1 MLPRVHLWRI
11 STGGGAYAPARE
23 DLFGAIVPGL
33 WADPGRD
40 VQTRPRC
47 ARGRGW
53 LMSSI
58 VEDRCFREGSKMTKK
73 ELAARV
79 ADKAQLTNRQAETI
93 VGIFLTCVAEAL
105 REGDKVELRGF
116 GSFRT
121 RSRKARRGRNPRTG
135 DAIQVPAKK
144 VPFFAAGEVLRK
156 KVASAERGETEVVL
170 CGSPGKS

>member
-1 MLPRVHLWRI
+1 
-11 STGGGAYAPARE
+11 
-23 DLFGAIVPGL
+23 
-33 WADPGRD
+33 
-40 VQTRPRC
+40 
-47 ARGRGW
+47 
-53 LMSSI
+53 
-58 VEDRCFREGSKMTKK
+58 MTKK

-156 KVASAERGETEVVL
+156 KVASAKRGETEVVL
-170 CGSPGKS
+170 RGSRTENLEIWRERMAPAPARMTAAKLLSLSQAGAAMA